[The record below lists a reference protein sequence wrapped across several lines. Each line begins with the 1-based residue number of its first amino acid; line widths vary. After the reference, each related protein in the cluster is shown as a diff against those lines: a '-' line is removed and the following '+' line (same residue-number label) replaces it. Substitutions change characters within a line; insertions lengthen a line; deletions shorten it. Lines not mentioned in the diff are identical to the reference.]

1 MLVCLQELPADDEEL
16 EDGQALP
23 LADALAEEE
32 EEEEEEAKEPEV
44 LRTKT
49 FFLEPMTQEEALE
62 QARI

>member
-1 MLVCLQELPADDEEL
+1 MCLQELPADDEEL
-16 EDGQALP
+16 DEGQALP
-23 LADALAEEE
+23 VVDAAAEEEE

-62 QARI
+62 QARG